1 MSVFASQSMIR
12 SIVSRDHDLF
22 ALRPGVHMAMHAG
35 EIAKLAHIDLKNV
48 GSRTT
53 KRDRLFGQ
61 LVRETVHSRSN
72 SRRDAIKVI
81 PSGVEEPRSVT
92 FR

>member
-1 MSVFASQSMIR
+1 
-12 SIVSRDHDLF
+12 
-22 ALRPGVHMAMHAG
+22 MAMHAG
-35 EIAKLAHIDLKNV
+35 EIAKLAQIDLENF

-61 LVRETVHSRSN
+61 LVRETVHDRSN

-81 PSGVEEPRSVT
+81 PSRVEEFRSIT
-92 FR
+92 LR